1 MEQSKACG
9 YVGKAAVRAD
19 GLARDGG
26 RDGRSHGVPDGAS
39 DRAPAHGRGPGCV
52 PGGAVGGL
60 PGIAAPAAFQMER
73 PAGFLG
79 SRVLTGCLFA
89 VYLAFLAWIVLLKGQ
104 FSLEVAG
111 TMRSVNLV
119 PLAGATVV
127 NGAADYREAVQNLLA
142 FVPFGLYLGM
152 LDGRRPFWQGIAAV
166 AAVSLGFEVLQFAF
180 AMGAS
185 DVTDLLANTVGGA
198 LGLGLYALA
207 RRAFRSDTRALL
219 WCNVAGLA
227 CTVLVLAL
235 TALLTVANA

>member
-9 YVGKAAVRAD
+9 CAGKAAGRAD
-19 GLARDGG
+19 GPARDGERDGG
-26 RDGRSHGVPDGAS
+26 RRGAT
-39 DRAPAHGRGPGCV
+39 DRGLGRGAGHGA
-52 PGGAVGGL
+52 GGVADGL

-79 SRVLTGCLFA
+79 SRALTGCLFA

-104 FSLEVAG
+104 FSLDVAG

-119 PLAGATVV
+119 PLAGATVI
-127 NGAADYREAVQNLLA
+127 NGAADYREAVENLVA

-152 LDGRRPFWQGIAAV
+152 LAGRQPLWRGIAAV

-185 DVTDLLANTVGGA
+185 DVTDLIANTAGGA

-207 RRAFRSDTRALL
+207 RRAFRSDGRALR
-219 WCNVAGLA
+219 WCNAAGLA
-227 CTVLVLAL
+227 CTLLVLAL
-235 TALLTVANA
+235 TALLVAANG

>member
-9 YVGKAAVRAD
+9 HVGKAAGRAD
-19 GLARDGG
+19 GPARDGG
-26 RDGRSHGVPDGAS
+26 HDGGPRSAPDGAS
-39 DRAPAHGRGPGCV
+39 GRGPDGV
-52 PGGAVGGL
+52 IGRAADGL
-60 PGIAAPAAFQMER
+60 PGIVAPAAFQMEQ

-79 SRVLTGCLFA
+79 SRALTGCLFA

-119 PLAGATVV
+119 PLAGATVI
-127 NGAADYREAVQNLLA
+127 NGAADYREAVENLLA
-142 FVPFGLYLGM
+142 FVPFGLYFGM
-152 LDGRRPFWQGIAAV
+152 LAGHRPLWRGIAAV

-207 RRAFRSDTRALL
+207 RRAFRSDGRALR

-235 TALLTVANA
+235 TALLVAANA

>member
-9 YVGKAAVRAD
+9 GAGKAAVRAD
-19 GLARDGG
+19 GPARDGE
-26 RDGRSHGVPDGAS
+26 RDGGPRGATERGLGRRAGHGA
-39 DRAPAHGRGPGCV
+39 
-52 PGGAVGGL
+52 GGVADGL

-79 SRVLTGCLFA
+79 SRALTGFLFA

-104 FSLEVAG
+104 FSLDVAG

-119 PLAGATVV
+119 PLAGATVI
-127 NGAADYREAVQNLLA
+127 NGAADYRETVENLVA

-152 LDGRRPFWQGIAAV
+152 LAGRQPLWRGIAAV

-185 DVTDLLANTVGGA
+185 DVTDLIANTAGGA
-198 LGLGLYALA
+198 MGLGFYALA
-207 RRAFRSDTRALL
+207 RRAFRERLDEVAL
-219 WCNVAGLA
+219 N
-227 CTVLVLAL
+227 
-235 TALLTVANA
+235 

>member
-9 YVGKAAVRAD
+9 HVGKAAGRAD
-19 GLARDGG
+19 GPTRDGG
-26 RDGRSHGVPDGAS
+26 HDGGPRSAPDGAPGHGP
-39 DRAPAHGRGPGCV
+39 DRV
-52 PGGAVGGL
+52 IGGAADGL
-60 PGIAAPAAFQMER
+60 PGIAAPAAFRMER

-79 SRVLTGCLFA
+79 SRALTGCLFA

-104 FSLEVAG
+104 FSLEVTG

-119 PLAGATVV
+119 PLAGATVI
-127 NGAADYREAVQNLLA
+127 NGAADYREAVENLLA
-142 FVPFGLYLGM
+142 FLPFGLYLGM
-152 LDGRRPFWQGIAAV
+152 LAGHRPLWRSIAAV

-185 DVTDLLANTVGGA
+185 DVTDLLANTAGGA

-207 RRAFRSDTRALL
+207 RRAFRSDGRALR

-235 TALLTVANA
+235 TALLVAANA